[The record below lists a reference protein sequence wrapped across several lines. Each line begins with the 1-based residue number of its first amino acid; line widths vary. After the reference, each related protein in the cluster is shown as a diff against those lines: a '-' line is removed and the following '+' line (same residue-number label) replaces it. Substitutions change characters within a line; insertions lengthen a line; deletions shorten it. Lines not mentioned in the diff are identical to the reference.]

1 MRVDFSELRHELY
14 RERYREFASCRQE
27 MEAMEL
33 RLSSK
38 IDDKLAGLLKWQFLF
53 WLGTM
58 AVVLLGRREGQL
70 RCKRGKLNPASLLWC
85 RAN

>member
-1 MRVDFSELRHELY
+1 MRVDFSELRHELCHKLY
-14 RERYREFASCRQE
+14 HEFASCRQE

-38 IDDKLAGLLKWQFLF
+38 IDDKFAGLLKWPFLF

-58 AVVLLGRREGQL
+58 AVVLLGRR
-70 RCKRGKLNPASLLWC
+70 
-85 RAN
+85 